1 MEAVPPE
8 MPDKTDLEM
17 TELMEN
23 PTDAYQAQL
32 MAEKAKKIQNAEQL
46 LKNAQGDGKVKNKF
60 SKPGRGGGEERV
72 VGEAVLLTV
81 LWLIPNL
88 LNLRVGAMGMMESLN
103 QLGKVLTLV
112 NLLAGAMGMIQPLN
126 Q

>member
-1 MEAVPPE
+1 M
-8 MPDKTDLEM
+8 
-17 TELMEN
+17 
-23 PTDAYQAQL
+23 
-32 MAEKAKKIQNAEQL
+32 
-46 LKNAQGDGKVKNKF
+46 
-60 SKPGRGGGEERV
+60 
-72 VGEAVLLTV
+72 GEAVLLTV